1 MTVKINQSTEI
12 LYDQDYS
19 LWLETTIEKLRLG
32 EFSQVD
38 VNNLIEELESMGRS
52 DKRALKS
59 LLTRLF
65 EHLLKIAYWE
75 TEREY
80 NKNKWKVE
88 IRTFRQQI
96 SDLLNDSPSLKNY
109 LESIF
114 EECYNRARKNM
125 IDLTGLS
132 SQFFPKVPI
141 SNIQDTLDENWL
153 PTIKKLS

>member
-1 MTVKINQSTEI
+1 MTVNINQSTET
-12 LYDQDYS
+12 LYDKDYS

-38 VNNLIEELESMGRS
+38 VENLIEELESMGRS

-80 NKNKWKVE
+80 NQNKWKVE

-96 SDLLNDSPSLKNY
+96 ADILNDSPNLKNY

-114 EECYNRARKNM
+114 EQCYHRARKNM

-132 SQFFPKVPI
+132 SHFFPDTPI
-141 SNIQDTLDENWL
+141 SNIQETLDENWL
-153 PTIKKLS
+153 PNIQ